1 MQVPIGSQLAR
12 ITRRSTLR
20 AALMFSKDTSKA
32 PESEIR
38 IAILLLG
45 QRPPRAVLVVG
56 RSCSIAE
63 AISWDTRACDF
74 MLARSDTWAGQPV
87 ALITVVGERV
97 VGLYSKYHE
106 ATQTVGAQP
115 KRP

>member
-63 AISWDTRACDF
+63 AISWEGCSCDF
-74 MLARSDTWAGQPV
+74 IEISVGKVRVLRGGSMMLCV
-87 ALITVVGERV
+87 CITKREKAESEAKRGMFTMMV
-97 VGLYSKYHE
+97 LY
-106 ATQTVGAQP
+106 
-115 KRP
+115 